1 MWLANF
7 GKGVWWQLGALGAAL
22 LNVIEGGKKHRVKTS
37 TSRGAV
43 DIGSVLQALPEA
55 VFLLETQGS
64 IADCNEAAEKLIG
77 QTRSELRGVDV
88 DSRLRDRLEGVDD
101 LRSLISSASRGES
114 VRSGHMIL
122 QCAGGDTMRVTASA
136 SPVCD
141 PAGKFCSVLLT
152 LQDVTELSALQRS
165 SDANERQVA
174 VGQMTAGLVHD
185 FNNVLNTIN
194 DAVAVLELDHQR
206 SGHDQTVLG
215 IIGNA
220 VHYGAETIRN
230 TRRYLSGSKEKP
242 SRVDIRKLMDEV
254 LEFTNPVLQT
264 HAGITVVRENQDCGF
279 VNASA
284 DELRRAFTNLVLNAM
299 DAMPEGG
306 TLTITC
312 AQSNGR
318 VLVSLRDTGVGIPPE
333 AQKKIFAAYYTT
345 KAKGTGLGLAGAR
358 RAIQA
363 QRGEIRFDS
372 AVGVGT
378 TFYVTLPLANE
389 GEADKHSAA

>member
-7 GKGVWWQLGALGAAL
+7 GKGVWWQLGALGAVL
-22 LNVIEGGKKHRVKTS
+22 LNVIEGGKKRANVS
-37 TSRGAV
+37 SSRSGV

-55 VFLLETQGS
+55 VFLLETRGS
-64 IADCNEAAEKLIG
+64 IADCNQAAEKLVG
-77 QTRSELRGVDV
+77 QTRSDLLGVDV
-88 DSRLRDRLEGVDD
+88 ESWLRDRLEGADD
-101 LRSLISSASRGES
+101 FRLLISRALQGES

-122 QCAGGDTMRVTASA
+122 QCASGDAMRVTASA
-136 SPVCD
+136 CPIRD
-141 PAGKFCSVLLT
+141 HAGRFCSVLLT

-185 FNNVLNTIN
+185 FNNVLTTIN
-194 DAVAVLELDHQR
+194 DAVTVLEMDQQR

-230 TRRYLSGSKEKP
+230 TRKYLSGSKEKP
-242 SRVDIRKLMDEV
+242 SHVDIRKLMDEV

-264 HAGITVVRENQDCGF
+264 HSGIKVERENHACGF

-306 TLTITC
+306 TLTVAC

-318 VLVSLRDTGVGIPPE
+318 VLVSLRDTGVGIPTE
-333 AQKKIFAAYYTT
+333 AHTKIFSAYYTT

-358 RAIQA
+358 RAIHA
-363 QRGEIRFDS
+363 QGGEIRFDS

-389 GEADKHSAA
+389 EQTGKPSAA